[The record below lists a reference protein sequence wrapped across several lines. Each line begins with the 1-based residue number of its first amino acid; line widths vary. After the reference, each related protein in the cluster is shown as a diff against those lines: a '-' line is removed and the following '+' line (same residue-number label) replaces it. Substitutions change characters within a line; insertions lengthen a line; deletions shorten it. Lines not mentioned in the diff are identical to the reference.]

1 MSKSKVF
8 KRYQSA
14 KVQGAFAEVPA
25 RNQVVK
31 EAKQIPL
38 LEDQLSR
45 LTGAAENVE
54 TQANRLHELADRLFG
69 VEGQEGKAGEPIPS
83 PLSSIGKLNDA
94 HERLG
99 HARASLAA
107 AVNRLEAL

>member
-25 RNQVVK
+25 RSQAVVG
-31 EAKQIPL
+31 AKQTPV
-38 LEDQLSR
+38 LEDQLRR

-54 TQANRLHELADRLFG
+54 SHAQRLHELADRLFG
-69 VEGQEGKAGEPIPS
+69 VEAAEGRAGEPVPS
-83 PLSSIGKLNDA
+83 PLSAIGQLNEV

-99 HARASLAA
+99 RARVSLAE